1 MSSNNGRSGGEK
13 ENMGTQIN
21 QVTGKITYLLIRKE
35 RPLNDF
41 LDVEVIV
48 GLDTSAIARFGFK
61 FGGAINND
69 FIHQGML
76 DILRD
81 AFNNNWKTT
90 IDYKIDSTTGGDG
103 IIQQVK
109 IIKERMMM

>member
-1 MSSNNGRSGGEK
+1 
-13 ENMGTQIN
+13 MGTQTN
-21 QVTGKITYLLIRKE
+21 QVTGKLTYLLVRQA
-35 RPLNDF
+35 RPPNDF

-48 GLDTSAIARFGFK
+48 GLHTDPVRRFGFK
-61 FGGAINND
+61 FGGAVNND

-81 AFNNNWKTT
+81 AFNNNWQTT
-90 IDYKIDSTTGGDG
+90 IDYRIDLTNNDG

-109 IIKERMMM
+109 ISKETMMM

>member
-1 MSSNNGRSGGEK
+1 V
-13 ENMGTQIN
+13 GTQTN
-21 QVTGKITYLLIRKE
+21 QVTGKLTYLLVRQG
-35 RPLNDF
+35 RPPNDF

-48 GLDTSAIARFGFK
+48 GLHTDPVRRFGFK
-61 FGGAINND
+61 FGGGNIND

-81 AFNNNWKTT
+81 AFNNNWQTT
-90 IDYKIDSTTGGDG
+90 IDYRIEHTNNDG

-109 IIKERMMM
+109 ISKETMMM

>member
-1 MSSNNGRSGGEK
+1 MSSNNGRSEGKK

-35 RPLNDF
+35 GPFNDS
-41 LDVEVIV
+41 LDAEVIV
-48 GLDTSAIARFGFK
+48 GLDTSAVARFGFK
-61 FGGAINND
+61 FDGAVNND

-81 AFNNNWKTT
+81 AFNNNWKTI
-90 IDYKIDSTTGGDG
+90 IDYRMDFTSGDG